1 MDIQPEN
8 IVSYRIPG
16 TNKIWIGKV
25 LAYVNN
31 KLQVSILNAGYEGLD
46 EWIDLNFV
54 IGVCDVISEDDT
66 KLNRL

>member
-25 LAYVNN
+25 LVYVNN

-46 EWIDLNFV
+46 EWIDVNFV
-54 IGVCDVISEDDT
+54 IGVCDAISEDDT